1 MADATTPLLP
11 GPSSTGS
18 SDSHV
23 RLAVGRVGQWGH
35 VTNRFGR
42 TQPVFLRACHSPWRW
57 INQSVLTLFRFV
69 ISAYLLTVMGISLKY
84 KLETEDDHTRW
95 RIPFQFSTVSF
106 ILLLL
111 YNLQVTVWTFMH
123 LLLPKELPEDP
134 AECHGHQFRNKIVN
148 ALLPPSRTRYGNH
161 THPFWFSLFYTV
173 SHVFT
178 FMNTII
184 YWAVLVPAGH
194 GGFEAPNAPHHHH
207 PHAPD
212 NSTVAGYDPHKG
224 LFEEGH
230 LKSFSIINVWSIT
243 SVIAVLEILAFNSIR
258 RQTLG
263 KLVTGHAGLFFLD
276 PELMGD
282 AHGAALAASVL
293 FVSLAPGIFSYMYGL
308 IAMRESMSAIHE
320 TPQ

>member
-11 GPSSTGS
+11 GPSSSAS
-18 SDSHV
+18 SDSH
-23 RLAVGRVGQWGH
+23 
-35 VTNRFGR
+35 
-42 TQPVFLRACHSPWRW
+42 PIFLRACHSPWRW
-57 INQSVLTLFRFV
+57 INQSVLTLIRFV
-69 ISAYLLTVMGISLKY
+69 ISAYLLAVMGISLKY
-84 KLETEDDHTRW
+84 KLEQEDDHTRW
-95 RIPFQFSTVSF
+95 RIPFQFSSVSF

-111 YNLQVTVWTFMH
+111 YNLLVTVWTFMH

-134 AECHGHQFRNKIVN
+134 AECHGHQFRNKVIN
-148 ALLPPSRTRYGNH
+148 AFLPPSRNRYGNH
-161 THPFWFSLFYTV
+161 THPIWFSLLYTV

-194 GGFEAPNAPHHHH
+194 GGFQPPHAPHRH

-230 LKSFSIINVWSIT
+230 LKAFSIINVWSIT
-243 SVIAVLEILAFNSIR
+243 SVIALLEILLFNSIR

-276 PELMGD
+276 PELMGNV
-282 AHGAALAASVL
+282 HGAALAASVL
-293 FVSLAPGIFSYMYGL
+293 FVTLAPGIFSYMYGL
-308 IAMRESMSAIHE
+308 IAMRESMSAVHE
-320 TPQ
+320 TSQ

>member
-18 SDSHV
+18 SDSH
-23 RLAVGRVGQWGH
+23 
-35 VTNRFGR
+35 
-42 TQPVFLRACHSPWRW
+42 PIFLRACHSPWRW
-57 INQSVLTLFRFV
+57 INQSVLTLIRFV
-69 ISAYLLTVMGISLKY
+69 ISAYLLAVMGISLKY
-84 KLETEDDHTRW
+84 KLEQEDDHTRW
-95 RIPFQFSTVSF
+95 RIPFQFSSVSF

-111 YNLQVTVWTFMH
+111 YNLLVTVWTFMH

-134 AECHGHQFRNKIVN
+134 AECHGHQFRNKVIN
-148 ALLPPSRTRYGNH
+148 TFLPPSRNRYGNH
-161 THPFWFSLFYTV
+161 THPIWFSMLYTV

-178 FMNTII
+178 LMNTII

-194 GGFEAPNAPHHHH
+194 GGFQPPNAPHRH

-243 SVIAVLEILAFNSIR
+243 SVIALLEILLFNSIR

-276 PELMGD
+276 PELMGNV
-282 AHGAALAASVL
+282 HGAALAASVL
-293 FVSLAPGIFSYMYGL
+293 FVTLAPGIFSYMYGL
-308 IAMRESMSAIHE
+308 IAMRESMSAVHE
-320 TPQ
+320 TSQ